1 MRYTAP
7 VRFVRVLALACVA
20 TLLTAPAGADE
31 TPDLSGFWKLDRER
45 SDDARKKIARA
56 REEDRRGIGRLGP
69 LAPGYGSG
77 GPMGGGPVGR
87 RPVADPGGRVQ
98 PPGGS
103 DNPLA
108 HVMDPPATLA
118 ITQSG
123 GEISFDDYQDVR
135 RLRPDGRKVKREG
148 GAVEVRARYKDGD
161 LVVEAEREDGDKSV
175 TTYHVTAD
183 RKELHVTT
191 EFELPTGEKLE
202 VRHFYDSAEPPA
214 TSAR

>member
-1 MRYTAP
+1 MRYTGS
-7 VRFVRVLALACVA
+7 VRFMRGLALAFAA
-20 TLLTAPAGADE
+20 TLLTAPGGADE

-45 SDDARKKIARA
+45 SDDARKKIASA

-69 LAPGYGSG
+69 LAPCYGSG

-87 RPVADPGGRVQ
+87 RPVADPGGRVR

-148 GAVEVRARYKDGD
+148 GAIEVRARYKDGD
-161 LVVEAEREDGDKSV
+161 LIVEAEREDGDKSV

-191 EFELPTGEKLE
+191 EFELPTGEKVE

>member
-1 MRYTAP
+1 MGHTAP
-7 VRFVRVLALACVA
+7 GRFALLVALVFSTAMLA
-20 TLLTAPAGADE
+20 APAGADDA
-31 TPDLSGFWKLDRER
+31 PDLSGFWRLDRER

-69 LAPGYGSG
+69 LGPGYGSG
-77 GPMGGGPVGR
+77 GPMGGGPMGR
-87 RPVADPGGRVQ
+87 RPVADPTGRGR

-123 GEISFDDYQDVR
+123 GEISFDDSQDVR

-148 GAVEVRARYKDGD
+148 GAVEVKARYKDGD
-161 LVVEAEREDGDKSV
+161 LVVEAEREEGDKSV

-202 VRHFYDSAEPPA
+202 VRHFYDSVEPPA